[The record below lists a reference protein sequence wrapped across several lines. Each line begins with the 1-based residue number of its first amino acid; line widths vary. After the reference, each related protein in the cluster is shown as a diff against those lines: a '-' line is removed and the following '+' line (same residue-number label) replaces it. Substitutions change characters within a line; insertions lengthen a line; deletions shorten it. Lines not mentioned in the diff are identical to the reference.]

1 MAPPTKKEREQCQ
14 SRLERAELRQRK
26 HGRAYPMTWREA
38 RRKHGAQ
45 FSWAAYEQLIADEPT
60 LAGRRHSG
68 VAWAAET
75 EPRGMGTRQQPHP
88 PFASSMALPDG
99 AGTSGA
105 MSGFVARP
113 SSAVPCC
120 SAETPAAAARPSS
133 ASSQRSASGAGDC
146 MAVAAG
152 PKESAAAALTAAATA
167 SAAAAAAVAAGP
179 AAARQARGPAA
190 RDEYLAL
197 SMRRYYDDPAG
208 TNRPQNCGGS
218 RYMQWRDRTLSK
230 RFVPPADDFEAPLPQ
245 WTGAKP
251 TAQDQ
256 VTGGPANGAMQRRG
270 AHRAAA
276 DFLQKLVQLNIKKDT
291 GLTQHQLVQHMYVHS
306 GTGRAPCVSTPPH
319 ESDGAEI

>member
-1 MAPPTKKEREQCQ
+1 
-14 SRLERAELRQRK
+14 
-26 HGRAYPMTWREA
+26 
-38 RRKHGAQ
+38 
-45 FSWAAYEQLIADEPT
+45 
-60 LAGRRHSG
+60 
-68 VAWAAET
+68 
-75 EPRGMGTRQQPHP
+75 
-88 PFASSMALPDG
+88 
-99 AGTSGA
+99 
-105 MSGFVARP
+105 
-113 SSAVPCC
+113 
-120 SAETPAAAARPSS
+120 
-133 ASSQRSASGAGDC
+133 
-146 MAVAAG
+146 MAVTAG
-152 PKESAAAALTAAATA
+152 PKESAAA
-167 SAAAAAAVAAGP
+167 P
-179 AAARQARGPAA
+179 AARQARGPAAA

-218 RYMQWRDRTLSK
+218 RYMQWRDRALSK

-306 GTGRAPCVSTPPH
+306 GTGRAPCVSTFPMKVTALSGYHRLLRQPPPPIVLQ
-319 ESDGAEI
+319 SMIA